1 MERMASIELALK
13 NETMEREFYL
23 NEAKRSKNPL
33 AQAMFAQLAKDEEEH
48 MHRIR
53 GLHEKLIGAG
63 NWPKDVPLQ
72 VAGTDIKK
80 VLDTLVAKAGSD
92 KEHDGNDL
100 AALRKALDF
109 ESKGE
114 KLYTDLAKICE
125 NPMERNFFG
134 FLAKIE
140 REHHLS
146 IADTLSYLEDP
157 AAWMMQHERAGLDG
171 A

>member
-63 NWPKDVPLQ
+63 NWPKDVPIQ

-80 VLDTLVAKAGSD
+80 VLDTLVAKAV
-92 KEHDGNDL
+92 
-100 AALRKALDF
+100 AAGGTAPRDAKDSSFMYSNAF
-109 ESKGE
+109 E
-114 KLYTDLAKICE
+114 D
-125 NPMERNFFG
+125 
-134 FLAKIE
+134 
-140 REHHLS
+140 
-146 IADTLSYLEDP
+146 
-157 AAWMMQHERAGLDG
+157 LDG
-171 A
+171 HTWVLIHMRGTPPKE